1 MHILKQPLCSKLR
14 HPNIVLIM
22 AVCCGPTV
30 SDILLVL
37 EPVVLG
43 SLFTLLH
50 RSEKK
55 LTSREKVAV
64 LCDVL
69 DGENIYH

>member
-1 MHILKQPLCSKLR
+1 MFYSKLR

-22 AVCCGPTV
+22 AVCCGPTKN
-30 SDILLVL
+30 DMLIVL
-37 EPVVLG
+37 EPIVLG

-50 RSEKK
+50 CSDKK
-55 LTSREKVAV
+55 LTNHEKVSV

-69 DGENIYH
+69 DGGCIC

>member
-1 MHILKQPLCSKLR
+1 
-14 HPNIVLIM
+14 M
-22 AVCCGPTV
+22 AVCCGPTTD
-30 SDILLVL
+30 DILMVL

-50 RSEKK
+50 HSDKK
-55 LTSREKVAV
+55 LTDHEKVSV

-69 DGENIYH
+69 DGGCVY

>member
-1 MHILKQPLCSKLR
+1 MYLKQLFYSKLR

-30 SDILLVL
+30 NDILVVL

-50 RSEKK
+50 RSDKK
-55 LTSREKVAV
+55 LTNHEKLSI
-64 LCDVL
+64 LCDTL
-69 DGENIYH
+69 DGGSIYQ